1 MSLNN
6 NQQETAQRRRDI
18 ELAIGI
24 LLLLAGGRR
33 IPRRIPARS
42 RQRALRQ
49 LTART
54 RRSGRNL
61 GQQLNDGDITQA
73 QWFVAMAELVRSTTI
88 ASGAVWDGITALS
101 NPEFEILDIAAN
113 KDIEFLRKFRQQ
125 IAAGDVAPGQIVN
138 RSGNYGKVRG
148 TYYEIAGYNLETDG
162 FTEERNILF
171 PGDSCTNSSL
181 PGCIQVTRLGWQP
194 IGTLPLIGN
203 RTCHNNDRCEL
214 RYKNSETGQEMQV

>member
-6 NQQETAQRRRDI
+6 QQQETQQRRRDI
-18 ELAIGI
+18 ELAIAI
-24 LLLLAGGRR
+24 LLIIAGGRR
-33 IPRRIPARS
+33 IPKSIPARS

-54 RRSGRNL
+54 RRTGR
-61 GQQLNDGDITQA
+61 GIGGQLNNGDISEA

-88 ASGAVWDGITALS
+88 ASGAIWDGIGALT
-101 NPEFEILDIAAN
+101 NEEFKILDIAAN
-113 KDIEFLRKFRQQ
+113 KDIDFLRRFRQQ
-125 IAAGDVAPGQIVN
+125 IADGEVTPGQIVN

-171 PGDSCTNSSL
+171 PGDSCTNSRL
-181 PGCIQVTRLGWQP
+181 PGCVEVTRLGYQP
-194 IGTLPLIGN
+194 IGTLTLIGN

-214 RYKNSETGQEMQV
+214 RYRNPETGEEMQA